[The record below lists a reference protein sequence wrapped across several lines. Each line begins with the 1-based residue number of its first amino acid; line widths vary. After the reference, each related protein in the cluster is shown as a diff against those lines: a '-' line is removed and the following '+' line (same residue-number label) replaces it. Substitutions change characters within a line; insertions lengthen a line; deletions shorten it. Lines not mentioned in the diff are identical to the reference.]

1 MSEYYQGGFW
11 TKAYTI
17 NVVDT
22 MHASRRMVPAMM
34 PARATTFPRFCIAS
48 LLL

>member
-11 TKAYTI
+11 KKAYTI
-17 NVVDT
+17 AAVDM
-22 MHASRRMVPAMM
+22 MHASRIMVAAMM
-34 PARATTFPRFCIAS
+34 ATIATTFPRFCIAS